1 MWQHIVNLWS
11 AIFSPMKHRI
21 YPGRKMRLVLIGL
34 LVVGF
39 SVCAS
44 LLSTH
49 LAFQMTGTVDYA
61 SSMLVAAIIPLL
73 VAPTAYIWIA
83 QLTWKLEQS
92 NVELDRMAHSD
103 VLTNIANRR
112 YAMQWLRAAME
123 GEGKDAKTP
132 DIMIAMAD
140 IDHFKRINDSYGH
153 DAGDDC
159 IVHVARTIETLVPHG
174 WLVAR
179 MGGEEF
185 LIAAKGADEADFGAA
200 IEHIRRTL
208 EHVPLITPQGRYG
221 MTASFGYAKM
231 MAGDTLDHSLRRAD
245 TALYAAKD
253 GGRNRTVAATG

>member
-1 MWQHIVNLWS
+1 MER
-11 AIFSPMKHRI
+11 RI
-21 YPGRKMRLVLIGL
+21 HPGRKMRLVFIGL

-39 SVCAS
+39 SLCAS

-49 LAFQMTGTVDYA
+49 LAFQMSGAVDYA
-61 SSMLVAAIIPLL
+61 SSMMVAAIIPLL
-73 VAPTAYIWIA
+73 VAPSAYVWIA
-83 QLTWKLEQS
+83 RLTWKLEQS

-112 YAMQWLRAAME
+112 FAMHWLRTAME
-123 GEGKDAKTP
+123 GDGKADHAP
-132 DIMIAMAD
+132 GIMIAMAD

-185 LIAAKGADEADFGAA
+185 LIAAKGADETEFGAA

-208 EHVPLITPQGRYG
+208 EQVQLITPQGRYG

-231 MAGDTLDHSLRRAD
+231 MAGDTLDHTLRRTD
-245 TALYAAKD
+245 SALYAAKD
-253 GGRNRTVAATG
+253 GGRNRTVAAAG

>member
-1 MWQHIVNLWS
+1 MER
-11 AIFSPMKHRI
+11 RI
-21 YPGRKMRLVLIGL
+21 HPGRKMRLVFIGL

-39 SVCAS
+39 SLCAS
-44 LLSTH
+44 LLLTH
-49 LAFQMTGTVDYA
+49 LAFQTTGTVDYA
-61 SSMLVAAIIPLL
+61 TAMTVAAAIPLL
-73 VAPTAYIWIA
+73 VAPSAYVWIA
-83 QLTWKLEQS
+83 RLTWKLEQS

-112 YAMQWLRAAME
+112 YAMHWLRTAME
-123 GEGKDAKTP
+123 GEDKDAKAP
-132 DIMIAMAD
+132 GIMIAMAD

-185 LIAAKGADEADFGAA
+185 LIAAKGADESDFGAA

-208 EHVPLITPQGRYG
+208 EQVPLITPQGRYG

-231 MAGDTLDHSLRRAD
+231 MAGDTLDHTLRRTD
-245 TALYAAKD
+245 SALYAAKD
-253 GGRNRTVAATG
+253 GGRNRTVAAAG